1 MCVHGFLRDI
11 AQDDDYDIYA
21 VNNWWDDLEK
31 FGAVNA
37 RFLAVRH
44 GIRFEVTL
52 HTEQSWD
59 ALTTHNAYMARKFD
73 TVIKTDVLF
82 AADAGKVQQTKEQ
95 MRREEMW
102 RDRWAR
108 ISVPDRALT
117 IGTLRY
123 NHVPCPPRDD
133 VLDDARKAVG
143 QSRVA
148 MRQLQKAARKVHL
161 GVKTMGARESGA
173 GGPARHSEA
182 VDTVASG
189 ASSLAH
195 SRHMSPHSSFDSQRD
210 GELSWRLRQHADEA
224 AAESVGGAWAELV
237 GAWIAS
243 DKSLGEG
250 FAAFRERYL
259 GEKGAEPSLWEPLP
273 ARVAG
278 LEAGLERLQKRRGEE
293 EEERP
298 VGCFCGGRRR
308 RVAPERS
315 APRVNST
322 AGQPKPRKVLEP

>member
-1 MCVHGFLRDI
+1 
-11 AQDDDYDIYA
+11 
-21 VNNWWDDLEK
+21 
-31 FGAVNA
+31 
-37 RFLAVRH
+37 
-44 GIRFEVTL
+44 
-52 HTEQSWD
+52 
-59 ALTTHNAYMARKFD
+59 MARKFD

-161 GVKTMGARESGA
+161 GVKTMGAMESWA

-293 EEERP
+293 EEEERP